1 MSISQL
7 LEALKDTNVSLTIS
21 EKLLAGV
28 SVAVLSMVVVFIVL
42 VLISGI
48 ISLLQKMENKSLI
61 INNIE
66 KETETT
72 EIEEEDNFEEVV
84 DKFLALETDEPQL
97 LYIWGHSYELDI
109 NDGAWE
115 NFERICKK
123 LSGKADIF
131 YATNKEVLL

>member
-72 EIEEEDNFEEVV
+72 EIEEEGNFEEVV
-84 DKFLALETDEPQL
+84 AAITAAICAANGGKKICVKKIIRTNNTK
-97 LYIWGHSYELDI
+97 S
-109 NDGAWE
+109 NWE
-115 NFERICKK
+115 SMYKNITK
-123 LSGKADIF
+123 
-131 YATNKEVLL
+131 

>member
-84 DKFLALETDEPQL
+84 ASIAAAICAANGGKKICVKKIIRTNNTK
-97 LYIWGHSYELDI
+97 S
-109 NDGAWE
+109 NWE
-115 NFERICKK
+115 SMYKNITK
-123 LSGKADIF
+123 
-131 YATNKEVLL
+131 

>member
-84 DKFLALETDEPQL
+84 AAIAAAICAANGGKKICVKKIIRTNNTK
-97 LYIWGHSYELDI
+97 S
-109 NDGAWE
+109 NWE
-115 NFERICKK
+115 SMYKNITK
-123 LSGKADIF
+123 
-131 YATNKEVLL
+131 

>member
-42 VLISGI
+42 VLISTI
-48 ISLLQKMENKSLI
+48 ISLLQKMEDDNKKENKSLS

-72 EIEEEDNFEEVV
+72 EIEEEGNFEEVV
-84 DKFLALETDEPQL
+84 AAITAAICAANGGEKICVKKIIRTNNTK
-97 LYIWGHSYELDI
+97 S
-109 NDGAWE
+109 NWE
-115 NFERICKK
+115 SMYKNITK
-123 LSGKADIF
+123 
-131 YATNKEVLL
+131 

>member
-84 DKFLALETDEPQL
+84 AAITAAICAANGGKKICVKKIIRTNNTK
-97 LYIWGHSYELDI
+97 S
-109 NDGAWE
+109 NWE
-115 NFERICKK
+115 SMYKNITK
-123 LSGKADIF
+123 
-131 YATNKEVLL
+131 

>member
-72 EIEEEDNFEEVV
+72 EIEEEGNFEEVV
-84 DKFLALETDEPQL
+84 AAITAAICAANGGKKICVKKIIRTNNTK
-97 LYIWGHSYELDI
+97 S
-109 NDGAWE
+109 NWE
-115 NFERICKK
+115 SMSKNITK
-123 LSGKADIF
+123 
-131 YATNKEVLL
+131 

>member
-72 EIEEEDNFEEVV
+72 EIEEEGNFEEVV
-84 DKFLALETDEPQL
+84 AAITAAICAANGGKQICVKRIIRTNNTK
-97 LYIWGHSYELDI
+97 S
-109 NDGAWE
+109 NWE
-115 NFERICKK
+115 SMYKNITK
-123 LSGKADIF
+123 
-131 YATNKEVLL
+131 

>member
-48 ISLLQKMENKSLI
+48 ISLLQKMEDDNKKENKSLS

-72 EIEEEDNFEEVV
+72 EIEEEGNFEEVV
-84 DKFLALETDEPQL
+84 AAITAAICAANGGKQICVKRIIRTNNTK
-97 LYIWGHSYELDI
+97 S
-109 NDGAWE
+109 NWE
-115 NFERICKK
+115 SMSKNITK
-123 LSGKADIF
+123 
-131 YATNKEVLL
+131 

>member
-72 EIEEEDNFEEVV
+72 EIEEEGNFEEVV
-84 DKFLALETDEPQL
+84 AAITAAICAANGGKKIFVKKIIRTNNTK
-97 LYIWGHSYELDI
+97 S
-109 NDGAWE
+109 NWE
-115 NFERICKK
+115 SMSKNITK
-123 LSGKADIF
+123 
-131 YATNKEVLL
+131 

>member
-72 EIEEEDNFEEVV
+72 EIEEECNFEEVV
-84 DKFLALETDEPQL
+84 AAITAAICAANGGKKICVKKIIRTNNTK
-97 LYIWGHSYELDI
+97 S
-109 NDGAWE
+109 NWE
-115 NFERICKK
+115 SMYKNITK
-123 LSGKADIF
+123 
-131 YATNKEVLL
+131 

>member
-48 ISLLQKMENKSLI
+48 ISLLQKMENNNKKENKSLS

-66 KETETT
+66 KETEIT
-72 EIEEEDNFEEVV
+72 EIEEEGNFEEVV
-84 DKFLALETDEPQL
+84 AAITAAICAANGGKKICVKKIIRTNNTK
-97 LYIWGHSYELDI
+97 S
-109 NDGAWE
+109 NWE
-115 NFERICKK
+115 SMYKNITK
-123 LSGKADIF
+123 
-131 YATNKEVLL
+131 

>member
-7 LEALKDTNVSLTIS
+7 LEALKDTNISLTVG
-21 EKLLAGV
+21 EKLLSGV

-72 EIEEEDNFEEVV
+72 EIEEEGNFEEVV
-84 DKFLALETDEPQL
+84 AAITAAICAANGGKKICVKKIIRTNNTK
-97 LYIWGHSYELDI
+97 S
-109 NDGAWE
+109 NWE
-115 NFERICKK
+115 SMSKNITK
-123 LSGKADIF
+123 
-131 YATNKEVLL
+131 

>member
-72 EIEEEDNFEEVV
+72 EIEEEGNFEEVV
-84 DKFLALETDEPQL
+84 AAITAAICAANGGKKIFVKKIIRTNNTK
-97 LYIWGHSYELDI
+97 S
-109 NDGAWE
+109 NWE
-115 NFERICKK
+115 SMYKNITK
-123 LSGKADIF
+123 
-131 YATNKEVLL
+131 

>member
-72 EIEEEDNFEEVV
+72 EIEEEGNFEEVV
-84 DKFLALETDEPQL
+84 AAIT
-97 LYIWGHSYELDI
+97 
-109 NDGAWE
+109 AA
-115 NFERICKK
+115 ICAAN
-123 LSGKADIF
+123 SGKKIF
-131 YATNKEVLL
+131 VKKIIRTNNTKSNWESMSKNITK

>member
-7 LEALKDTNVSLTIS
+7 LEALKDTNISLTVG
-21 EKLLAGV
+21 EKLLSGV

-48 ISLLQKMENKSLI
+48 ISLLQKMEDDNKKENKSLS

-72 EIEEEDNFEEVV
+72 EIEEEGNFEEVV
-84 DKFLALETDEPQL
+84 AAITAAICAANGGKQICVKRIIRTNNTK
-97 LYIWGHSYELDI
+97 S
-109 NDGAWE
+109 NWE
-115 NFERICKK
+115 SMSKNITK
-123 LSGKADIF
+123 
-131 YATNKEVLL
+131 

>member
-72 EIEEEDNFEEVV
+72 EVEEEDNFEEVV
-84 DKFLALETDEPQL
+84 AAITAAICAANGGEKICVKKIIRTNNTK
-97 LYIWGHSYELDI
+97 S
-109 NDGAWE
+109 NWE
-115 NFERICKK
+115 SMYKNITK
-123 LSGKADIF
+123 
-131 YATNKEVLL
+131 

>member
-72 EIEEEDNFEEVV
+72 EIEEEGNFEEVV
-84 DKFLALETDEPQL
+84 AAITAAICAANGSKKICVKKIIRTNNTK
-97 LYIWGHSYELDI
+97 S
-109 NDGAWE
+109 NWE
-115 NFERICKK
+115 SMYKNITK
-123 LSGKADIF
+123 
-131 YATNKEVLL
+131 

>member
-7 LEALKDTNVSLTIS
+7 LEALKDTNISLTVG
-21 EKLLAGV
+21 EKLLSGV

-72 EIEEEDNFEEVV
+72 EIEEEGNFEEVV
-84 DKFLALETDEPQL
+84 AAITAAICAANGGKKICVKKIIRTNNTK
-97 LYIWGHSYELDI
+97 S
-109 NDGAWE
+109 NWE
-115 NFERICKK
+115 SMYKNITK
-123 LSGKADIF
+123 
-131 YATNKEVLL
+131 

>member
-7 LEALKDTNVSLTIS
+7 LEALKDTNISLTVG

-48 ISLLQKMENKSLI
+48 ISLLQKMEDDNKKENKSLS

-72 EIEEEDNFEEVV
+72 EIEEEGNFEEVV
-84 DKFLALETDEPQL
+84 AAITAAICAANGGKQICVKRIIRTNNTK
-97 LYIWGHSYELDI
+97 S
-109 NDGAWE
+109 NWE
-115 NFERICKK
+115 SMYKNITK
-123 LSGKADIF
+123 
-131 YATNKEVLL
+131 

>member
-7 LEALKDTNVSLTIS
+7 LEALKDTNISLTVG

-72 EIEEEDNFEEVV
+72 EIEEEGNFEEVV
-84 DKFLALETDEPQL
+84 AAITAAICSANGGKKIFVKKIIRTNNTK
-97 LYIWGHSYELDI
+97 S
-109 NDGAWE
+109 NWE
-115 NFERICKK
+115 SMYKNITK
-123 LSGKADIF
+123 
-131 YATNKEVLL
+131 

>member
-7 LEALKDTNVSLTIS
+7 LEALKDTNISLTVG

-72 EIEEEDNFEEVV
+72 EIEEEGNFEEVV
-84 DKFLALETDEPQL
+84 AAITAAICAANGGKKICVKKIIRTNNTK
-97 LYIWGHSYELDI
+97 S
-109 NDGAWE
+109 NWE
-115 NFERICKK
+115 SMSKNITK
-123 LSGKADIF
+123 
-131 YATNKEVLL
+131 

>member
-48 ISLLQKMENKSLI
+48 ISLLQKMENDNKKGNKPLS

-72 EIEEEDNFEEVV
+72 EIEEEGNFEEVV
-84 DKFLALETDEPQL
+84 AAITAAICAANGGKQICVKRIIRTNNTK
-97 LYIWGHSYELDI
+97 S
-109 NDGAWE
+109 NWE
-115 NFERICKK
+115 SMYKNITK
-123 LSGKADIF
+123 
-131 YATNKEVLL
+131 